1 MTVMLTNRARPAPA
15 QISASNLPAPHL
27 PAPNLPAQRLPT
39 NTPLDYV
46 PPESAS
52 LVSQLPEHLRTQ
64 HWYCDLH
71 HAMFLILLSK
81 GADALAA
88 GNHRLSEYFIDTVT
102 VYWLVH
108 SLMEEE
114 SMAGARADGTLSAEL
129 VERHTKAHVM
139 ITKWWHSNILAPFK
153 DGAEFAFVQAN
164 VVKFYYMVI
173 KHIAEIDQVTF
184 GVESGLTER
193 EVSRM
198 VKRLAE
204 SGLPLS
210 PYMPGCGALLD
221 VLAPYMSR
229 RLSAQALQSGE
240 GHVLGQLKLSDYS
253 DRLWTGGKGSF
264 RDIFVE
270 RYFAASDRIARTGKA
285 A

>member
-1 MTVMLTNRARPAPA
+1 MTVMLANRGRPAPA
-15 QISASNLPAPHL
+15 QISAPRLPANPVSE
-27 PAPNLPAQRLPT
+27 AP
-39 NTPLDYV
+39 
-46 PPESAS
+46 PPESAA

-88 GNHRLSEYFIDTVT
+88 RNHRLSEYFIDTVT

-114 SMAGARADGTLSAEL
+114 SMAGARADGSLSAEL

-164 VVKFYYMVI
+164 VVKFYHMVI
-173 KHIAEIDQVTF
+173 KHIAEIDQFTF
-184 GVESGLTER
+184 GVESGLSER

-221 VLAPYMSR
+221 VLAPYMSQ
-229 RLSAQALQSGE
+229 RLSAQALHSGE

-253 DRLWTGGKGSF
+253 DRLWTGGKGAF

-270 RYFAASDRIARTGKA
+270 RYLAVSDRIARTGKA

>member
-1 MTVMLTNRARPAPA
+1 MTIMTAKTAHRATA
-15 QISASNLPAPHL
+15 QITSPDASL
-27 PAPNLPAQRLPT
+27 
-39 NTPLDYV
+39 
-46 PPESAS
+46 PPEGAE
-52 LVSQLPEHLRTQ
+52 LVSQLPEHMRTQ

-81 GADALAA
+81 GAEALGG
-88 GNHRLSEYFIDTVT
+88 GNRALSEYFIDTLT

-114 SMAGARADGTLSAEL
+114 SMAGARADGSLTAEL

-153 DGAEFAFVQAN
+153 DGADNAFVQGN
-164 VVKFYYMVI
+164 VVKFYHMVI
-173 KHIAEIDQVTF
+173 KHIAEIDQYTF
-184 GVESGLTER
+184 GVESGLSQR
-193 EVSRM
+193 EVTRM
-198 VKRLAE
+198 VHRLAE

-221 VLAPYMSR
+221 VLAPYMSQ
-229 RLSAQALQSGE
+229 RLSARALQSGE
-240 GHVLGQLKLSDYS
+240 GHVLGNLKLSEYS
-253 DRLWTGGKGSF
+253 ERLWTGGKGSF
-264 RDIFVE
+264 RDIFVH
-270 RYFAASDRIARTGKA
+270 RYLAASERIARTGKA